1 MEEIE
6 LIPVEGHTTLGRDP
20 ASNAILNTDTTQYD
34 AYIKAR
40 ENAKKKD
47 RTLEDLKNEV
57 EELKRPNPPSKQAK
71 KKAKFRDKTYVAK
84 ANARI

>member
-1 MEEIE
+1 MEEEIE

-47 RTLEDLKNEV
+47 RSLKDLQDEV
-57 EELKRPNPPSKQAK
+57 AELKALVKDLIQK
-71 KKAKFRDKTYVAK
+71 EDK
-84 ANARI
+84 

>member
-40 ENAKKKD
+40 ENARQKD
-47 RTLEDLKNEV
+47 RTLDDLKKEV
-57 EELKRPNPPSKQAK
+57 DELKGLVRDLIK
-71 KKAKFRDKTYVAK
+71 KEDK
-84 ANARI
+84 

>member
-6 LIPVEGHTTLGRDP
+6 LIPVEGYTTLGRDP
-20 ASNAILNTDTTQYD
+20 SSNSIINTDSTQYD

-47 RTLEDLKNEV
+47 RSLKDLQDEV
-57 EELKRPNPPSKQAK
+57 AELKALVKDLIQK
-71 KKAKFRDKTYVAK
+71 EDK
-84 ANARI
+84 

>member
-20 ASNAILNTDTTQYD
+20 ASNAILNTDTTQYE

-40 ENAKKKD
+40 DEARKKTK
-47 RTLEDLKNEV
+47 EMKDLKDEV
-57 EELKRPNPPSKQAK
+57 AELKRLVNDLVQK
-71 KKAKFRDKTYVAK
+71 KDK
-84 ANARI
+84 

>member
-40 ENAKKKD
+40 DNAKKQD
-47 RTLEDLKNEV
+47 LTLQSLQDEV
-57 EELKRPNPPSKQAK
+57 AELKALVKDLIK
-71 KKAKFRDKTYVAK
+71 KEDK
-84 ANARI
+84 

>member
-6 LIPVEGHTTLGRDP
+6 LIPVEGHNALGRDP

-40 ENAKKKD
+40 ANAKKKD
-47 RTLEDLKNEV
+47 RTLKELQDEV
-57 EELKRPNPPSKQAK
+57 AELKALVNNLDQKE
-71 KKAKFRDKTYVAK
+71 DK
-84 ANARI
+84 